1 MEKSDV
7 AYIKAMLWGIFGVC
21 QGSELPDPIF
31 WITILYI
38 FLYGIEFLFYKYKET
53 GE

>member
-7 AYIKAMLWGIFGVC
+7 AYIKALLWGLIGIY
-21 QGSELPDPIF
+21 QSSELSNPMF

-38 FLYGIEFLFYKYKET
+38 FLYGIEFIFYKYKET